1 MDNKHISPKLATQ
14 NTDKITI
21 FLLFGELKHL
31 LMTKRQASSPS
42 MKVMLVG
49 ILYDSGL
56 VVGNATLN

>member
-1 MDNKHISPKLATQ
+1 MDNKHISQKMATQ
-14 NTDKITI
+14 ITDKISN

-42 MKVMLVG
+42 IKVMLVG
-49 ILYDSGL
+49 ILYDSGQ